1 MVEMDETASQAK
13 VADARYALLARAW
26 NFAKTAIRE
35 YPPSRRTGTVDV
47 QTSPSFHPMMQ
58 ERMVADIMVVMKLSI
73 APRVA
78 PLIPARSL
86 APDERVAVSDPAE
99 LSS

>member
-1 MVEMDETASQAK
+1 VE
-13 VADARYALLARAW
+13 
-26 NFAKTAIRE
+26 
-35 YPPSRRTGTVDV
+35 V

-86 APDERVAVSDPAE
+86 ALDERVAVSDPTE

>member
-1 MVEMDETASQAK
+1 
-13 VADARYALLARAW
+13 
-26 NFAKTAIRE
+26 
-35 YPPSRRTGTVDV
+35 
-47 QTSPSFHPMMQ
+47 MMQ